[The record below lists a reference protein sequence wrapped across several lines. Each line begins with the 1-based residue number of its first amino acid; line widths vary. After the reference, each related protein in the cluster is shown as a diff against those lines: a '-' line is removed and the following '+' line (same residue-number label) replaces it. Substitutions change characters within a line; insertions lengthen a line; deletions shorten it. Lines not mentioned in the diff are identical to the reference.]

1 LFGEFELIQEVSSN
15 IELLHSSNTAVK
27 SFDYTSDSNIL
38 LADNNVVTVDSYTFF
53 ATADRT
59 YTVDRMLPLA
69 DFVS

>member
-1 LFGEFELIQEVSSN
+1 
-15 IELLHSSNTAVK
+15 LLHSSNTAVK
-27 SFDYTSDSNIL
+27 SFDFTSDSNIL